1 MCSSDLTYKGTV
13 KRLMEFGA
21 FVEIFP
27 GTEGLVHVSELAHER
42 VEKVGDVVKEGD
54 VLDVKVLSVE
64 DGTGKIRLSRR
75 ALLPLPEGEE
85 GLRAKER
92 MERSH
97 AEAPPRRTDDR
108 RGPPR
113 GGDRDRP
120 RR

>member
-1 MCSSDLTYKGTV
+1 
-13 KRLMEFGA
+13 MEFGA

-42 VEKVGDVVKEGD
+42 VENVSDVVKEGD
-54 VLDVKVLSVE
+54 TLDVKVLSVE
-64 DGTGKIRLSRR
+64 EGSGKIRLSRR

-97 AEAPPRRTDDR
+97 NEPPPRRDGPRPGGDDR

-113 GGDRDRP
+113 DRP